1 MENKDLKKNINIKL
15 ILAIFAL
22 VCFVGGVPMI
32 VIFAKLQPLLMVLG
46 ILMVIFGFYGSP
58 ILFIAYGSE
67 RQLMRI
73 YNAITIEKLTTNK
86 EISTQLAMTEE
97 QVKSCIQTLVTK
109 QYLKGYLYDGVS
121 LKNNEKIIMGN
132 TKVSKCPNCGGK
144 MTKTKDGYICEYCG
158 NIIHIDN

>member
-1 MENKDLKKNINIKL
+1 
-15 ILAIFAL
+15 
-22 VCFVGGVPMI
+22 
-32 VIFAKLQPLLMVLG
+32 MVLG

-58 ILFIAYGSE
+58 ILFIAYGSD

-121 LKNNEKIIMGN
+121 LKNNEKIIKKG
-132 TKVSKCPNCGGK
+132 
-144 MTKTKDGYICEYCG
+144 
-158 NIIHIDN
+158 